1 MAEKSIVNSLIGD
14 DLARG
19 DLLGHAKNNP
29 FGTAA
34 TLGTLAGGVATISP
48 IGLAATLAGRGID
61 SYNSSVDADNNLE
74 TMGVYATGVDGE
86 QIETSAFRDF
96 LPSFLGGVSAEDQ
109 ERDIANEYFKDMTG
123 PMEEILIPK
132 VIPTDDSY
140 DIPSD
145 SIYTPGSIQVSDL
158 PSPSSPTSTANQDFY
173 NSGIQGSNS
182 RSLMNGL
189 MNNNGPDYPD
199 YNTPMVNLDAQQQQ
213 ASQAAQNAEAAQAAQ
228 NAQNAAM
235 LDSTYGDGFSGN
247 NSADPTSG
255 WGYWDSDDADNQGLG
270 M

>member
-109 ERDIANEYFKDMTG
+109 EKDIANEYFKDTTG
-123 PMEEILIPK
+123 PMEEILIPE

-158 PSPSSPTSTANQDFY
+158 PNPSSSTSTANQDFY

-182 RSLMNGL
+182 RSLM
-189 MNNNGPDYPD
+189 
-199 YNTPMVNLDAQQQQ
+199 VNLDDQQQQ

>member
-1 MAEKSIVNSLIGD
+1 MAEKSIVNSLISD

-182 RSLMNGL
+182 RSLM
-189 MNNNGPDYPD
+189 
-199 YNTPMVNLDAQQQQ
+199 VNLDAQQQQ
-213 ASQAAQNAEAAQAAQ
+213 ASQAAQKAEAAQAAQ